1 MERVMATSVRL
12 DPELQQR
19 LDTLARQ
26 TGRSRAYYLREA
38 IETHM
43 DDLEDVYLAD
53 QRMADLRAGRSR
65 RHTVSDVEAELG
77 LAD

>member
-1 MERVMATSVRL
+1 MATSVRL

-43 DDLEDVYLAD
+43 DDLEDAYLAD

>member
-1 MERVMATSVRL
+1 MATSVRL

>member
-1 MERVMATSVRL
+1 MATSVRL
-12 DPELQQR
+12 EAEMERR
-19 LDTLARQ
+19 LDELAQR
-26 TGRSRAYYLREA
+26 TGRSRAYYVREA
-38 IETHM
+38 IETHL

-65 RHTVSDVEAELG
+65 RHSISEAETALG

>member
-1 MERVMATSVRL
+1 MATSVRL
-12 DPELQQR
+12 DPDLQNR
-19 LDTLARQ
+19 LDNLAQQ

-38 IETHM
+38 IATHM

-53 QRMADLRAGRSR
+53 QRMEDLQAGRSR

>member
-1 MERVMATSVRL
+1 MATSVRL
-12 DPELQQR
+12 DPDLQKR
-19 LDTLARQ
+19 LDNLARQ

-53 QRMADLRAGRSR
+53 QRMEDLRAGRSR
-65 RHTVSDVEAELG
+65 RHTVSEVEAELG

>member
-1 MERVMATSVRL
+1 MATSVRL

-19 LDTLARQ
+19 LDILARQ

-53 QRMADLRAGRSR
+53 QRMEDLRAGRSR

>member
-1 MERVMATSVRL
+1 MATSVRL
-12 DPELQQR
+12 DPDLQQR
-19 LDTLARQ
+19 LDNLARQ

-53 QRMADLRAGRSR
+53 QRMEDLRAGRSR
-65 RHTVSDVEAELG
+65 RHTVSEVEAELG